1 MNDLPKQEDPK
12 VLWERQQQLQ
22 LEAAAVL
29 KDLEIIEL
37 LSVVGRAVQVGSVAL
52 ELMVWREIDL
62 TVLCPRLDLEQIFEL
77 GARLASHPRVRGLQ
91 FRNDTGDWNQ
101 DPNYPDGL
109 FWEIDYVS
117 ESASGWEMDIWFIH
131 ESTRQPDMLHLED
144 FLPRLTDETRL
155 AILTI
160 KDVWRRTP
168 LYGSSVSSYDC
179 YMAVLDHGVRTIDE
193 FEAYLARRDRANS

>member
-1 MNDLPKQEDPK
+1 MNGLPKQENPQ

-29 KDLEIIEL
+29 QDLKMGEL
-37 LSVVGRAVQVGSVAL
+37 LATVGEAVQVGSVAL
-52 ELMVWREIDL
+52 ELMVWREIDV
-62 TVLCPRLDLEQIFEL
+62 TVLCPTLDLAQIFAL
-77 GARLASHPRVRGLQ
+77 GGRLASHPRVRGLQ

-101 DPNYPDGL
+101 DERYPDGL
-109 FWEIDYVS
+109 FWEVTYVS
-117 ESASGWEMDIWFIH
+117 ASKHAWEMDIWFIH
-131 ESTRQPDMLHLED
+131 ESTRQPDMHHLED

-168 LYGSSVSSYDC
+168 LYGKGISGYDC
-179 YMAVLDHGVRTIDE
+179 YIAVLDHGVRTIDE
-193 FEAYLARRDRANS
+193 FQEYLARRDRTGS